1 MWSADNF
8 VVAHALGGFS
18 CVFSGL
24 IVTFCY
30 ISHFIQAVFVGQ
42 LQMVHSTCAFSA
54 CIFSEYWLGNYGAWC
69 WLCRGVT
76 PIYRAAI
83 VVLSAH
89 ERILPSFG
97 CEDSDWWVRAKKSA
111 MLDFLTCDWWRR
123 LGSKVQFGFTWVFTC

>member
-8 VVAHALGGFS
+8 VVAHALGGCS

-24 IVTFCY
+24 IVTLCY

-69 WLCRGVT
+69 WLCRGLT
-76 PIYRAAI
+76 PIYRVAR

-89 ERILPSFG
+89 ERILASFG
-97 CEDSDWWVRAKKSA
+97 CEVSDWWVRQKSRPCWI
-111 MLDFLTCDWWRR
+111 FLTCDWWKR
-123 LGSKVQFGFTWVFTC
+123 LGSKVQFGFMWVFTC